1 MKLREI
7 ITNPPRDEYLDQYQ
21 RKFDDAE
28 SLVTIRG
35 LVLKKIST
43 ASEIEYGLFDDLNR
57 LVGYMALDYRGDNI
71 CEVTLVQLAQAYKGQ
86 GFGSFFYDYAVMN
99 DKLKLLSDAT
109 NTGGPHGSR
118 SLWQRLISNARYQI
132 VGYDTQTKSVISDAS
147 PDMIYDNQPN
157 TRWLAIPPFETINES
172 LQRIQSTMKNRYVVW
187 YGPGTTT
194 EDYFNF

>member
-1 MKLREI
+1 VKLREI

-71 CEVTLVQLAQAYKGQ
+71 WEVTLVQLAQAYKGQ

>member
-71 CEVTLVQLAQAYKGQ
+71 WEVTLVQLAQAYKGQ

>member
-71 CEVTLVQLAQAYKGQ
+71 WEVTLVQLAQAYKGQ

-157 TRWLAIPPFETINES
+157 TRWLAIPPSETINES

>member
-1 MKLREI
+1 VKLREI

-71 CEVTLVQLAQAYKGQ
+71 WEVTLVQLAQAYKGQ

-172 LQRIQSTMKNRYVVW
+172 LQRIQSTMRNRYVVW

>member
-71 CEVTLVQLAQAYKGQ
+71 WEVTLVQLAQAYKGQ

-172 LQRIQSTMKNRYVVW
+172 LQRIQSTMRNRYVVW